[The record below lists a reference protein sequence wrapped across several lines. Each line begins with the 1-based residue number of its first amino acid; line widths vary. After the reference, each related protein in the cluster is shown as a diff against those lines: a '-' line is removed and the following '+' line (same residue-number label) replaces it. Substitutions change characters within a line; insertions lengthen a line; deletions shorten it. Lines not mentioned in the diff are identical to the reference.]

1 MRGTR
6 RCARTRRSSTLVITA
21 ISAPATPKWRLYVD
35 AGSTDNVS
43 SRSSC
48 GSPLEM
54 PTRPA
59 GDVATGGTGRAG
71 AAKLINVA
79 PYVSKTSVNEGARG
93 LHARPREHWAER
105 IPELSLE
112 TALS

>member
-6 RCARTRRSSTLVITA
+6 RCARTRRSSILVITA

-35 AGSTDNVS
+35 AGFTDNVS

-48 GSPLEM
+48 GSPLEV

-71 AAKLINVA
+71 AAKLIHVA
-79 PYVSKTSVNEGARG
+79 PYVSKTSRYCWRHHYKATNRPDT
-93 LHARPREHWAER
+93 LHYG
-105 IPELSLE
+105 
-112 TALS
+112 